1 MTVPTAPADA
11 SCPAPVCKP
20 SAEATQT
27 PCGRSQASSG
37 VLEADPLTCESNQ
50 CQCPVPLPGPAAQLT
65 QHMALQTTGL
75 QLSRHIL
82 CLVPA
87 GSLGGHSRVLG
98 ATRAVPCHLGATKG
112 LVWGA
117 ENGDR
122 AGRPALQA
130 GGRPH
135 GAGPIPPTPAL
146 LGSAPGQLLHGL
158 QTWFKGRLHRPRA
171 GLRPAPHLAAGP
183 GPLRVRCS

>member
-65 QHMALQTTGL
+65 QHIVLQTTGL

-98 ATRAVPCHLGATKG
+98 ATRAVPCHLGTTKS

-117 ENGDR
+117 ESGDR

-135 GAGPIPPTPAL
+135 GAGPIPPAPAL
-146 LGSAPGQLLHGL
+146 LGSVAVYQASCSMD
-158 QTWFKGRLHRPRA
+158 FRL
-171 GLRPAPHLAAGP
+171 GLRGDSTGQGLGSDLLPTWQQALAP
-183 GPLRVRCS
+183 